1 MRSLVTGG
9 AGFIGGHLIQRLLAE
24 NSAEIRVLDNLH
36 RGQVNTLWNNRVEF
50 VREDI
55 RNVSAVRAALQGVDV
70 VYHLAA
76 QSNVLGAIHDVGYSF
91 QTNVVGTFNLLAA
104 AREMNIRRFIFTSS
118 REVYGETED
127 LPVRESAPLNPK
139 NAYGASKAAGE
150 FYCRVFAQS
159 GLETTVLRLANV
171 YGTGDRDRVIP
182 LFIRNALGGR
192 PLVIYGDRKLL
203 DFVWVGDVVNALV
216 LAQSPRL
223 AGKTV
228 NIGSGYGVTL
238 TELAA
243 RILDIT
249 GASSPLHFKPAR
261 SAEVDR
267 FVADIQL
274 SKDLLDFRP
283 QADSLGNLP
292 EVIQSSAF
300 DQSLPPPG

>member
-9 AGFIGGHLIQRLLAE
+9 AGFIGRHLIQRLLVE
-24 NSAEIRVLDNLH
+24 DSAEIRVLDNLR
-36 RGQVNTLWNNRVEF
+36 RGQVSTLWNNRVEF

-76 QSNVLGAIHDVGYSF
+76 QSNVLGAIQDVDYSF
-91 QTNVVGTFNLLAA
+91 QTNVVGTFNLLSTAS
-104 AREMNIRRFIFTSS
+104 EMNIRRFIFTSS

-171 YGTGDRDRVIP
+171 YGSGDRDRVIP
-182 LFIRNALGGR
+182 LFIQNALGGQ

-203 DFVWVGDVVNALV
+203 DFVWVGDVVDALL
-216 LAQSPRL
+216 LAQSQSL

-228 NIGSGYGVTL
+228 NIGSGCGTTL
-238 TELAA
+238 TELAG

-249 GASSPLHFKPAR
+249 GSSSPLHFAPAR
-261 SAEVDR
+261 SVEVDR

-274 SKDLLDFRP
+274 AKGIGYRAP
-283 QADSLGNLP
+283 ADPLSNLQ
-292 EVIQSSAF
+292 EVIRSTASDPAKPPSS
-300 DQSLPPPG
+300 